1 LSKRLKDRIEKIEDI
16 LERIALQSAKET
28 PIIVE
33 GQTDVDTLRKLA
45 ISGQLIAA
53 KTRKSFLALVTEV
66 EKLDVEEVILLLDF
80 DRRGREWTKR
90 LVQYLERTRVK
101 PNTFFW
107 EELRKWV
114 GRDVRDIEGLLS
126 YLHTLKKKTGNSQT
140 IIEGKK

>member
-1 LSKRLKDRIEKIEDI
+1 MSKRLKDRIEKIEDI

-66 EKLDVEEVILLLDF
+66 EKLDVEEVILLMDF

-90 LVQYLERTRVK
+90 LVQYLERTRIK

-114 GRDVRDIEGLLS
+114 GRDVKDIEGLLS

>member
-66 EKLDVEEVILLLDF
+66 EKLDVEEVILLMDF

>member
-1 LSKRLKDRIEKIEDI
+1 LSKRLTDKIEKIEEI
-16 LERIALQSAKET
+16 LERIALQSTKET

-66 EKLDVEEVILLLDF
+66 EKLDVEEVILLMDF

-90 LVQYLERTRVK
+90 LVQYLERTRIK

-107 EELRKWV
+107 EELRKRV
-114 GRDVRDIEGLLS
+114 GRDVKDIEGLLS

>member
-1 LSKRLKDRIEKIEDI
+1 MSKRLKDRIEKIEDI

-66 EKLDVEEVILLLDF
+66 EKLDVEEVIVLMDF

-90 LVQYLERTRVK
+90 LVQYLERTRIK

-114 GRDVRDIEGLLS
+114 GRDVKDIEGLLS
-126 YLHTLKKKTGNSQT
+126 YLHTLKKKTGDSQT